1 MRVIYSPRYELDL
14 GEHIWPTIKYRRIA
28 ERLVAERILDA
39 SDLIA
44 PEPCSWDDL
53 ALVHTSEYL
62 DKVRNS
68 TLSDDDIRTLELPW
82 MAELADGFRMMSGGT
97 CQAAG
102 HALRDGVSVHLGG
115 GFHHAFPNHGEGFC
129 LFNDVAVA
137 IRRLQRDGSIERAA
151 IVDLDVHHGNGTAAV
166 FERDPSVFTFSM
178 HQQHNYPMFK
188 PRGDLDIGLGDA
200 TGDRDY
206 LNRLREALPRVMASV
221 PQLVVY
227 LAGADP
233 FERDRLG
240 GLSLTFEGLRRRD
253 RMVFESARDA
263 GAPVAVVLAGG
274 YAEDVEDTV
283 EVHVGTV
290 IEALR
295 VFP

>member
-28 ERLVAERILDA
+28 ERLVAEGILDA

-115 GFHHAFPNHGEGFC
+115 GLHHAFPNHGEGFC

-137 IRRLQRDGSIERAA
+137 IRRIQRDGSIERAA
-151 IVDLDVHHGNGTAAV
+151 IVDLDVHHGNGTAVV

-206 LNRLREALPRVMASV
+206 LNRLREALPRVLASRTTARGL
-221 PQLVVY
+221 P
-227 LAGADP
+227 
-233 FERDRLG
+233 G
-240 GLSLTFEGLRRRD
+240 GRRSLR
-253 RMVFESARDA
+253 A
-263 GAPVAVVLAGG
+263 
-274 YAEDVEDTV
+274 
-283 EVHVGTV
+283 
-290 IEALR
+290 
-295 VFP
+295 